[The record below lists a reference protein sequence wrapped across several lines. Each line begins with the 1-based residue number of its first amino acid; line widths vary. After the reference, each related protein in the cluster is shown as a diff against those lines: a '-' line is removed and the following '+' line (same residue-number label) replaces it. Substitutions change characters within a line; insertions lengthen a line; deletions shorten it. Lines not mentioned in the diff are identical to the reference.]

1 MSKSHFIQKM
11 LMITFLTHA
20 SFSMASTQ
28 KEIIKSSADSR
39 VYQTFTLDNEMEVL
53 LASDPSLTQTAVS
66 LTVGVGQFQD
76 PDSQPGLAHYLE
88 HMIFMGSEHYP
99 EPNKLHQLVKT
110 NNGFINAL
118 TEAQQTSYFFNIA
131 SET

>member
-1 MSKSHFIQKM
+1 M

-99 EPNKLHQLVKT
+99 EPNKLLHSAAAKSHPQSNT
-110 NNGFINAL
+110 NALKSQCNGFSSNR
-118 TEAQQTSYFFNIA
+118 A
-131 SET
+131 SPVISVSSK